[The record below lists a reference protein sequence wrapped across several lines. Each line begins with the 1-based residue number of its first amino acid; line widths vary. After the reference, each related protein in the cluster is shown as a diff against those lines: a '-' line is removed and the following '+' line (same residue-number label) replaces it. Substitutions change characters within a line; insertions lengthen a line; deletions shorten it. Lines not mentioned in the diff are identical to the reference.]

1 MNAPRGC
8 GGGGGGG
15 GCERLRLSID
25 VAVQIRSLFS
35 VYFFFFFFFFFTIIT
50 IFFFFFSSKKRSIFF
65 SLADLEPNT
74 ESVDQTNAG
83 AECRVGGIA
92 LDVDLEYSSKKRIN
106 RSSERERERE
116 TIRIPW
122 RLVSSSFFDEIRRP
136 FVSLSLSLSLTRSD
150 RCAKKRCKNHDVD
163 VGKKQPNRCV
173 FNSFAILGRLTTTTL
188 STATWF
194 VEGEPR
200 AHLHGNRPG
209 RSGQR
214 SPFF

>member
-1 MNAPRGC
+1 MPRGGAG

-35 VYFFFFFFFFFTIIT
+35 VYFFFFFFFFFFTIIT

-92 LDVDLEYSSKKRIN
+92 LDVDLEYSSKKKGSIDQVR
-106 RSSERERERE
+106 ERERER
-116 TIRIPW
+116 P
-122 RLVSSSFFDEIRRP
+122 SAF
-136 FVSLSLSLSLTRSD
+136 
-150 RCAKKRCKNHDVD
+150 
-163 VGKKQPNRCV
+163 
-173 FNSFAILGRLTTTTL
+173 LGD
-188 STATWF
+188 S
-194 VEGEPR
+194 
-200 AHLHGNRPG
+200 
-209 RSGQR
+209 
-214 SPFF
+214 

>member
-1 MNAPRGC
+1 MGGVGGVARGC
-8 GGGGGGG
+8 GY
-15 GCERLRLSID
+15 
-25 VAVQIRSLFS
+25 RSTWLCKSAPSFPS
-35 VYFFFFFFFFFTIIT
+35 T
-50 IFFFFFSSKKRSIFF
+50 SSSSSSSSSPSSPSSSSSFRRRNARFFF